1 MSSYNVNHYSTF
13 YFDRKTELQ
22 LRLLT
27 VVLFI
32 ITYQVV
38 VCKVIILPH
47 SKGSIKLLFL
57 LLNYIFK
64 LKGTIR

>member
-1 MSSYNVNHYSTF
+1 MSSYNVNHYSSF

-38 VCKVIILPH
+38 VWKVIILPC

-64 LKGTIR
+64 LKSTIR